1 MTKEFKIGLL
11 ALVASIM
18 LYTGFSFLKGTDF
31 FSSTKRYYVIYA
43 DINGLTISNPVM
55 VNGLSVGRVSNIE
68 VLQSDS
74 NKLKVSMDVRDDIAL
89 GETTEAQLTD
99 AGLLGGKQI
108 NLIVGKNQKT
118 FKGGET
124 LKSKIMEGMMK
135 TITKEAT
142 PIVDKVDTVLAQ
154 AVILSKALVKSKED
168 IAAALSNVNGITGK
182 LNNTLSNGEI
192 DQIIRNVN
200 ALSAS
205 LLTMQKQ
212 FQPIVGKMDNFADKL
227 NKMELE
233 TAVKQ
238 ANESMQNLN
247 QILAKVNKG
256 EGTLGALANNDS
268 LYRNLNNVSNS
279 TNRLLIDMRENPK
292 RYVNFSVFGKKE
304 KKEK

>member
-11 ALVASIM
+11 ALIASIM
-18 LYTGFSFLKGTDF
+18 LYTGFNFLKGTDF
-31 FSSTKRYYVIYA
+31 FSSTKRYYVVYD

-55 VNGLSVGRVSNIE
+55 VNGLSVGRVSSIE
-68 VLQSDS
+68 VLQKDN
-74 NKLKVSMDVRDDIAL
+74 NKLKVTLDVRDDITL
-89 GETTEAQLTD
+89 GEKTEAWLSD

-108 NLIVGKNQKT
+108 NLIIHKNQKN
-118 FKGGET
+118 FQGGET
-124 LKSKIMEGMMK
+124 LIAKIQEGMVK
-135 TITKEAT
+135 SISNQAT
-142 PIVDKVDTVLAQ
+142 PLANKVDTVLNQ
-154 AVILSKALVKSKED
+154 AVILTKALVKSKDD
-168 IAAALSNVNGITGK
+168 IAASLSNVSGITGK
-182 LNNTLSNGEI
+182 LNNTLGKGEI
-192 DQIIRNVN
+192 DQIIHNVN

-205 LLTMQKQ
+205 LVAMQKQ

-268 LYRNLNNVSNS
+268 LYQNLNNVTNS

-292 RYVNFSVFGKKE
+292 RYVNISVFGKKE
-304 KKEK
+304 KK

>member
-31 FSSTKRYYVIYA
+31 FSSTKRYYVIYK

-68 VLQSDS
+68 VLQADS
-74 NKLKVSMDVRDDIAL
+74 NKLKVWLDVRDDIAL
-89 GETTEAQLTD
+89 GDSTEAQLSD

-108 NLIVGKNQKT
+108 NLMIGKNKNIY
-118 FKGGET
+118 KGGET
-124 LKSKIMEGMMK
+124 LKSKIMEGMVKAM
-135 TITKEAT
+135 TSQAT
-142 PIVDKVDTVLAQ
+142 PIVNKVDTVLAQ
-154 AVILSKALVKSKED
+154 AVILSKALVKSKDD

-200 ALSAS
+200 SLSAS

-268 LYRNLNNVSNS
+268 LYNNLNNVSNS

-304 KKEK
+304 KKD